1 MGKIEARKGPGPG
14 RVWRKTSI
22 LLEHICSQLPRE
34 TYSVYEKNRFLE
46 DLVVNSMQGVHCEC
60 WLKEE

>member
-14 RVWRKTSI
+14 RVWRKASI
-22 LLEHICSQLPRE
+22 LGEPICSQLPRE
-34 TYSVYEKNRFLE
+34 TDGVYDRSRFLE
-46 DLVVNSMQGVHCEC
+46 DVIVNSMQGVHCEC